1 MTDQEFDILDEL
13 YFVISFQELMRN
25 LSWPVEDVLPVLK
38 ELVAKELVKCI
49 DPQSEEEVE
58 LSAAELDKQYNKIL
72 FLATK
77 KGLMEHNSREE

>member
-13 YFVISFQELMRN
+13 YFVISFQDLMRN
-25 LSWPVEDVLPVLK
+25 LSWSASDILPVLK
-38 ELVAKELVKCI
+38 QLVAKEMVKCI
-49 DPQSEEEVE
+49 DPQSEEEVT
-58 LSAAELDKQYNKIL
+58 LSVADLDKQYNKIL

>member
-13 YFVISFQELMRN
+13 YFVISFQDLMKN

-38 ELVAKELVKCI
+38 ELVVKEMVKCI

-58 LSAAELDKQYNKIL
+58 LSLSDLDRKYNKIL

-77 KGLMEHNSREE
+77 KGLIEHNSREG

>member
-1 MTDQEFDILDEL
+1 MTDQEFDVLDEL
-13 YFVISFQELMRN
+13 YFVISFQDLMRN
-25 LSWPVEDVLPVLK
+25 LSWPAEAVLPVLK
-38 ELVAKELVKCI
+38 ELVSKELVKCI

-58 LSAAELDKQYNKIL
+58 LSLSELDKQYHKIL